1 MICSTKI
8 YNYSNLNNE
17 DKQIVQAQYLMI
29 NSVRNLLDE
38 YEVSKELAEDTLE
51 QITYEQRIKALEDA
65 EEYMLYDIHEYIM
78 YAIDGYEN
86 TVNEV
91 ETDDPLYGLFLD
103 LGESQND
110 WNHIRNA
117 WYRKV
122 QFRKIG
128 FLFNWN

>member
-110 WNHIRNA
+110 
-117 WYRKV
+117 
-122 QFRKIG
+122 
-128 FLFNWN
+128 